1 MKTYAT
7 NQTRY
12 AIILAG
18 GDGTRLSEVTR
29 RISGYATPKQFCPVI
44 GDTSLL
50 EQTRL
55 RVSLVVGE
63 NRILTLLNR
72 AHERHY
78 RDLLNE
84 VPPENLLIQPANR
97 GTAPAIL
104 YALMRLSKVA
114 RNAYV
119 ALFPSDHFVS
129 NDHKFMRHVDL
140 AFDAIEA
147 RPEMTA
153 LLGLTPHVV
162 ESGYGW
168 IEPGELVA
176 NRSRCS
182 ACAGFG
188 KSLLASSLANCCVQ
202 VACGTAS

>member
-1 MKTYAT
+1 MKVYAT
-7 NQTRY
+7 NQNRH

-18 GDGTRLSEVTR
+18 GDGTRLSELTR
-29 RISGYATPKQFCPVI
+29 RITGDATPKQFCPVI

-84 VPPENLLIQPANR
+84 VLPENLLIQPANR

-119 ALFPSDHFVS
+119 ALFPSDIS
-129 NDHKFMRHVDL
+129 
-140 AFDAIEA
+140 
-147 RPEMTA
+147 
-153 LLGLTPHVV
+153 
-162 ESGYGW
+162 
-168 IEPGELVA
+168 
-176 NRSRCS
+176 
-182 ACAGFG
+182 
-188 KSLLASSLANCCVQ
+188 
-202 VACGTAS
+202 